1 MAVSDSELIQLLSRA
16 ERLANVGHK
25 VSQGFRSLAY
35 NNLTQTGSSLSCR
48 MERQSALTWLPDQRV
63 RLEKTELVSAGLKA
77 LWVAEVNRARLAWLD
92 ATVVME
98 PTDETEPG

>member
-1 MAVSDSELIQLLSRA
+1 
-16 ERLANVGHK
+16 
-25 VSQGFRSLAY
+25 
-35 NNLTQTGSSLSCR
+35 
-48 MERQSALTWLPDQRV
+48 MEKHTALTWSPGPKV
-63 RLEKTELVSAGLKA
+63 RLERTELVHAGLKA